1 MLWLVKKFQVKGY
14 KYYIKI
20 LRFCG
25 LKIYMLNSWLM
36 RFLVRRFFPCSSWTR
51 LSGGLGAGT
60 TRHFWWYSFIFS
72 FLTIVDLQSF
82 RIQNLEFHVWNSSCE
97 MIIQAVGINLVRFKK
112 WQEKRQAKSIQ
123 MWNQKEWI
131 ISLFFSSKGQL
142 ISKQN
147 CRAIAFPKK
156 QSKPTQNSILSAFG
170 SFFGKSYSLAIFFR
184 DLLPF
189 RDFALMIFDTWN

>member
-1 MLWLVKKFQVKGY
+1 MEDSYFLVKHFPDFLLCTGCTELLPLIKVIY
-14 KYYIKI
+14 PKYSKHWPYTVAHTIACVCSKMLI
-20 LRFCG
+20 HG
-25 LKIYMLNSWLM
+25 LFLSLFML
-36 RFLVRRFFPCSSWTR
+36 
-51 LSGGLGAGT
+51 
-60 TRHFWWYSFIFS
+60 
-72 FLTIVDLQSF
+72 
-82 RIQNLEFHVWNSSCE
+82 IQNLEFLVWNSSCE

-112 WQEKRQAKSIQ
+112 WQKKRQAKSVQ

-156 QSKPTQNSILSAFG
+156 QTKPTQNSILSAFG